1 MSVSSKIKYFILF
14 EIILTFLSSAT
25 ISEVAKKINVA
36 LRTSQGDIII
46 ELYSDKAPITANNFL
61 RHLDE
66 GFYDGSS
73 FYRTVTIENDNG
85 NPKIEVIQ
93 GGIGDRIK
101 PFSAIKHESTDIT
114 GLSHIDGTISMSRY
128 EVDTATSDF
137 FICIGDQK
145 GLDFGGTRNKDGL
158 GFSAFGRVI
167 SGMDTVRKIN
177 LLPSEK
183 KTENVY
189 VQGQMLNNPVVIYK
203 AERLWSFSYL

>member
-1 MSVSSKIKYFILF
+1 MSVSSKIKFFILF
-14 EIILTFLSSAT
+14 KTILTFFSSAA
-25 ISEVAKKINVA
+25 ISEVSKKTNVA

-93 GGIGDRIK
+93 GGIGDRVK

-183 KTENVY
+183 KTENIY

-203 AERLWSFSYL
+203 AERL

>member
-14 EIILTFLSSAT
+14 KIILTFFSSAA
-25 ISEVAKKINVA
+25 ISEVSKKTNVA

-93 GGIGDRIK
+93 GGIGDRVK

-183 KTENVY
+183 KTENIY

-203 AERLWSFSYL
+203 AERL

>member
-14 EIILTFLSSAT
+14 KIILTFFSSAA
-25 ISEVAKKINVA
+25 ISEVSKKTNVA

-145 GLDFGGTRNKDGL
+145 GLDFGGKRNKDGL

-183 KTENVY
+183 KTENIY

-203 AERLWSFSYL
+203 AERL

>member
-1 MSVSSKIKYFILF
+1 MSASSKIKYIILF
-14 EIILTFLSSAT
+14 EIILTFFSSAT
-25 ISEVAKKINVA
+25 ISQEAKKTNVA
-36 LRTSQGDIII
+36 LKTSQGDIII
-46 ELYSDKAPITANNFL
+46 ELYSDKAPITVNNFL

-85 NPKIEVIQ
+85 YPKIEVIQ

-137 FICIGDQK
+137 FICIGDHK

-167 SGMDTVRKIN
+167 SGMDVVRKIN

-183 KTENVY
+183 KTENIY
-189 VQGQMLNNPVVIYK
+189 VQGQMLNKPVVIHK
-203 AERLWSFSYL
+203 AKRL

>member
-85 NPKIEVIQ
+85 TPKIEVIQ

-137 FICIGDQK
+137 FICIGDHK

-167 SGMDTVRKIN
+167 SGMDVVRKIN

-183 KTENVY
+183 KTENIY

-203 AERLWSFSYL
+203 AERL

>member
-1 MSVSSKIKYFILF
+1 MSASSKIKYIILF
-14 EIILTFLSSAT
+14 EIILTFFSSAT
-25 ISEVAKKINVA
+25 ISQEAKKTNVA
-36 LRTSQGDIII
+36 LKTSQGDIII

-85 NPKIEVIQ
+85 SPKIEVIQ

-137 FICIGDQK
+137 FICIGEHK

-167 SGMDTVRKIN
+167 SGMDVVRKIN

-183 KTENVY
+183 KTENIY
-189 VQGQMLNNPVVIYK
+189 VQGQMLNNPVVIHK
-203 AERLWSFSYL
+203 AKRL

>member
-1 MSVSSKIKYFILF
+1 MSVSSKIKFFILF
-14 EIILTFLSSAT
+14 KTILTFFSSAA
-25 ISEVAKKINVA
+25 ISEVSKKTNVA

-85 NPKIEVIQ
+85 TPKIEVIQ

-203 AERLWSFSYL
+203 AERL

>member
-14 EIILTFLSSAT
+14 KIILTFFSSAA
-25 ISEVAKKINVA
+25 ISEVSKKTNVA

-183 KTENVY
+183 KTENIY

-203 AERLWSFSYL
+203 AERL

>member
-1 MSVSSKIKYFILF
+1 MSASSKIKYIILF
-14 EIILTFLSSAT
+14 EIILTFFSSAT
-25 ISEVAKKINVA
+25 ISQEAKKTNVA
-36 LRTSQGDIII
+36 LKTSQGDIII
-46 ELYSDKAPITANNFL
+46 ELYSDKAPITVNNFL

-85 NPKIEVIQ
+85 SPKIEVIQ

-128 EVDTATSDF
+128 EGDTATSDF

-167 SGMDTVRKIN
+167 SGMDIVRKIN

-183 KTENVY
+183 KNGEYLCSGTN
-189 VQGQMLNNPVVIYK
+189 
-203 AERLWSFSYL
+203 AE

>member
-14 EIILTFLSSAT
+14 EIILTFFSSAT
-25 ISEVAKKINVA
+25 ISDVAKKTNVA

-85 NPKIEVIQ
+85 TPKIEVIQ

-167 SGMDTVRKIN
+167 SGMDIVRKIN

-183 KTENVY
+183 KTENIY
-189 VQGQMLNNPVVIYK
+189 VQGQMLDNPVVIYK
-203 AERLWSFSYL
+203 AERL

>member
-1 MSVSSKIKYFILF
+1 MSAFSKIKYIILF
-14 EIILTFLSSAT
+14 EIILTFFSSAT
-25 ISEVAKKINVA
+25 ISQEAKKTNVA
-36 LRTSQGDIII
+36 LKTSQGDIII

-85 NPKIEVIQ
+85 TPKIEVIQ

-145 GLDFGGTRNKDGL
+145 GLDFGGTRNNDGL

-167 SGMDTVRKIN
+167 SGMDIVRKIN

-183 KTENVY
+183 KTENIY
-189 VQGQMLNNPVVIYK
+189 VQGQMLDNPVVIYK
-203 AERLWSFSYL
+203 AERL

>member
-14 EIILTFLSSAT
+14 KIILTFFSSAA
-25 ISEVAKKINVA
+25 ISEVSKKTNVA

-203 AERLWSFSYL
+203 AERL

>member
-14 EIILTFLSSAT
+14 EIILTFFSSAT
-25 ISEVAKKINVA
+25 ISDVAKKKNVA
-36 LRTSQGDIII
+36 LRTSQGDIFI

-73 FYRTVTIENDNG
+73 FYRTVTIKNDNG
-85 NPKIEVIQ
+85 TPKIEVIQ

-167 SGMDTVRKIN
+167 SGMDIVRKIN

-183 KTENVY
+183 KTENIY
-189 VQGQMLNNPVVIYK
+189 VQGQMLDNPVVIYK
-203 AERLWSFSYL
+203 AERL

>member
-1 MSVSSKIKYFILF
+1 MSAFSKIKYIILF
-14 EIILTFLSSAT
+14 EIILTFFSSAT
-25 ISEVAKKINVA
+25 ISQEAKKTNVA
-36 LRTSQGDIII
+36 LKTSQGDIII

-85 NPKIEVIQ
+85 TPKIEVIQ

-137 FICIGDQK
+137 FICIGDHK

-167 SGMDTVRKIN
+167 SGMDVVRKIN

-183 KTENVY
+183 KTENIY
-189 VQGQMLNNPVVIYK
+189 VQGQMLNKPVVIHK
-203 AERLWSFSYL
+203 AKRL

>member
-14 EIILTFLSSAT
+14 KIILTFFSSAA
-25 ISEVAKKINVA
+25 ISEVSKKTNVA

-93 GGIGDRIK
+93 GGIGDRVK

-203 AERLWSFSYL
+203 AERL

>member
-14 EIILTFLSSAT
+14 EIILTFFSSAT
-25 ISEVAKKINVA
+25 ISDVAKKTNVA

-46 ELYSDKAPITANNFL
+46 ELYSDKAPITAKNFL

-73 FYRTVTIENDNG
+73 FYRTVTIKNDNG
-85 NPKIEVIQ
+85 TPKIEVIQ
-93 GGIGDRIK
+93 GGIGNRIK

-167 SGMDTVRKIN
+167 SGMDIVRKIN

-183 KTENVY
+183 KTENIY
-189 VQGQMLNNPVVIYK
+189 VQGQMLDNPVVIYK
-203 AERLWSFSYL
+203 AERL

>member
-1 MSVSSKIKYFILF
+1 MSAFSKIKYIILF
-14 EIILTFLSSAT
+14 EIILTFFSSAT
-25 ISEVAKKINVA
+25 ISQEAKKTNVA
-36 LRTSQGDIII
+36 LKTSQGDIII

-85 NPKIEVIQ
+85 SPKIEVIQ

-137 FICIGDQK
+137 FICIGEQK

-167 SGMDTVRKIN
+167 SGMDIVRKIN
-177 LLPSEK
+177 SLPSEK
-183 KTENVY
+183 KTENIY
-189 VQGQMLNNPVVIYK
+189 VQGQMLDNPVVIYK
-203 AERLWSFSYL
+203 AERL

>member
-85 NPKIEVIQ
+85 TPKIEVIQ

-167 SGMDTVRKIN
+167 SGMDVVRKIN

-183 KTENVY
+183 KTENIY

-203 AERLWSFSYL
+203 AERL

>member
-14 EIILTFLSSAT
+14 EIILTFFSSAT
-25 ISEVAKKINVA
+25 ISDVAKKTNVA
-36 LRTSQGDIII
+36 LRTSEGDIVI

-85 NPKIEVIQ
+85 TPKIEVIQ

-145 GLDFGGTRNKDGL
+145 GLDFGGTRNSDGL

-167 SGMDTVRKIN
+167 SGMDIVRKIN

-183 KTENVY
+183 KTENIY

-203 AERLWSFSYL
+203 AERL

>member
-14 EIILTFLSSAT
+14 KIILTFFSSAA
-25 ISEVAKKINVA
+25 ISEVSKKTNVA

-183 KTENVY
+183 KTENIY
-189 VQGQMLNNPVVIYK
+189 VQGQMLDNPVVIYK
-203 AERLWSFSYL
+203 AERL

>member
-14 EIILTFLSSAT
+14 EIILTFFSSAT
-25 ISEVAKKINVA
+25 ISDIAKKTNVA

-73 FYRTVTIENDNG
+73 FYRTVTIKNDNG
-85 NPKIEVIQ
+85 TPKIEVIQ

-137 FICIGDQK
+137 FICIGEQK

-167 SGMDTVRKIN
+167 SGMDIVRKIN
-177 LLPSEK
+177 SLPSEK
-183 KTENVY
+183 KTENIY
-189 VQGQMLNNPVVIYK
+189 VQGQMLDNPVVIYK
-203 AERLWSFSYL
+203 AERL

>member
-85 NPKIEVIQ
+85 TPKIEVIQ

-203 AERLWSFSYL
+203 AERL

>member
-14 EIILTFLSSAT
+14 EIILTFFSSAT
-25 ISEVAKKINVA
+25 ISDVAKKTNVA

-85 NPKIEVIQ
+85 TPKIEVIQ

-145 GLDFGGTRNKDGL
+145 GLDFGGTRNNDGL

-167 SGMDTVRKIN
+167 SGMDIVRKIN

-183 KTENVY
+183 KTENIY
-189 VQGQMLNNPVVIYK
+189 VQGQMLDNPVVIYK
-203 AERLWSFSYL
+203 AERL

>member
-14 EIILTFLSSAT
+14 EIILTFFSSAA
-25 ISEVAKKINVA
+25 ISEVSKKTNVA

-167 SGMDTVRKIN
+167 SGMDVVRKIN

-183 KTENVY
+183 KTENTY
-189 VQGQMLNNPVVIYK
+189 VQGQMLNNPVLIYK
-203 AERLWSFSYL
+203 AERL

>member
-85 NPKIEVIQ
+85 TPKIEVIQ

-167 SGMDTVRKIN
+167 SGMDIVRKIN
-177 LLPSEK
+177 SLPSEK
-183 KTENVY
+183 KTENIY
-189 VQGQMLNNPVVIYK
+189 VQGQMLDNPVVIYK
-203 AERLWSFSYL
+203 AERL

>member
-14 EIILTFLSSAT
+14 EIILTFFSSAT
-25 ISEVAKKINVA
+25 ISDVAKKTNVA

-167 SGMDTVRKIN
+167 SGMDIVRKIN

-203 AERLWSFSYL
+203 AERL

>member
-1 MSVSSKIKYFILF
+1 MSASSKIKYIILF
-14 EIILTFLSSAT
+14 EIILTFFSSAT
-25 ISEVAKKINVA
+25 ISQEAKKTNVA
-36 LRTSQGDIII
+36 LKTSQGDIII

-85 NPKIEVIQ
+85 SPKIEVIQ

-137 FICIGDQK
+137 FICIGDHK

-167 SGMDTVRKIN
+167 SGMDVVRKIN

-183 KTENVY
+183 KTENIY
-189 VQGQMLNNPVVIYK
+189 VQGQMLNNPVVIHK
-203 AERLWSFSYL
+203 AKRL

>member
-14 EIILTFLSSAT
+14 KIILTFFSSAA
-25 ISEVAKKINVA
+25 ISEVSKKTNVA

-167 SGMDTVRKIN
+167 SGMDIVRKIN

-183 KTENVY
+183 KTENIY

-203 AERLWSFSYL
+203 AERL

>member
-14 EIILTFLSSAT
+14 EIILTFFSSAT
-25 ISEVAKKINVA
+25 ISDIAKKTNVA

-46 ELYSDKAPITANNFL
+46 ELYSDKAPITAKNFL

-85 NPKIEVIQ
+85 TPKIEVIQ

-167 SGMDTVRKIN
+167 SGMDIVRKIN

-183 KTENVY
+183 KTENIY
-189 VQGQMLNNPVVIYK
+189 VQGQMLDNPVVIYK
-203 AERLWSFSYL
+203 AERL

>member
-1 MSVSSKIKYFILF
+1 MSASSKIKYIILF
-14 EIILTFLSSAT
+14 EIILTFFSSAT
-25 ISEVAKKINVA
+25 ISQEAKKTNVA
-36 LRTSQGDIII
+36 LKTSQGDIII

-85 NPKIEVIQ
+85 SPKIEVIQ

-137 FICIGDQK
+137 FICIGDHK

-167 SGMDTVRKIN
+167 SGMDVVRKIN

-183 KTENVY
+183 KTENIY
-189 VQGQMLNNPVVIYK
+189 VQGQMLNKPVVIHK
-203 AERLWSFSYL
+203 AKRL

>member
-85 NPKIEVIQ
+85 TPKIEVIQ

-183 KTENVY
+183 KTENIY

-203 AERLWSFSYL
+203 AERL

>member
-46 ELYSDKAPITANNFL
+46 ELYSDKAPITAKNFL

-85 NPKIEVIQ
+85 TPKIEVIQ

-137 FICIGDQK
+137 FICIGEQK

-167 SGMDTVRKIN
+167 SGMDIVRKIN
-177 LLPSEK
+177 SLPSEK
-183 KTENVY
+183 KTENIY
-189 VQGQMLNNPVVIYK
+189 VQGQMLDNPVVIYK
-203 AERLWSFSYL
+203 AERL

>member
-14 EIILTFLSSAT
+14 EVILTFFSSAT
-25 ISEVAKKINVA
+25 ISDVAKKTNVA
-36 LRTSQGDIII
+36 LRTSEGDIVI
-46 ELYSDKAPITANNFL
+46 ELYSDKAPITAKNFL

-73 FYRTVTIENDNG
+73 FYRTVTIKNDNG
-85 NPKIEVIQ
+85 TPKIEVIQ

-167 SGMDTVRKIN
+167 SGMDIVRKIN

-183 KTENVY
+183 KTENIY
-189 VQGQMLNNPVVIYK
+189 VQGQMLDNPVVIYK
-203 AERLWSFSYL
+203 AERL